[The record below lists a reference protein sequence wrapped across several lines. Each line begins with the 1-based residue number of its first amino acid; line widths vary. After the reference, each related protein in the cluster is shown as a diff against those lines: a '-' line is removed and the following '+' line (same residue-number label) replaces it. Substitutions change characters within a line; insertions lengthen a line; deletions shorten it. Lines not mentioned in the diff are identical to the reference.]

1 MAGVGRARRGR
12 WPAAAAL
19 ALAATLL
26 APASGSAEAPRA
38 RPAVSAANSLSPE
51 TVEGIRQAVSD
62 EMSRL
67 GIPGLS
73 LAVAEAGQVRH
84 EAGFGFADVENEV
97 PARPETVYRLASV
110 SKPITAVAVMK
121 LAQDGRLDLDAPVT
135 RYCPEFPE
143 KPWPVTPRQLL
154 CHQGGVRWY
163 RPDEQPMT
171 RRFTSLAEGLAL
183 FADDPLAFEPGT
195 KVLYSTY
202 GYTLLGCAA
211 AHAAGQ
217 AFLPLLQESVLG
229 PAGMTA
235 TRMDDVRELIPNR
248 AQGYVRD
255 ASRRAREL
263 GPRRHELQGA
273 GRRPLR
279 NGPDVARFG
288 SALLSGQLVT
298 RETLRQMLTRQKT
311 RDGRATGY
319 GLGLAVGTRGDR
331 REAWHMGG
339 QERVSTVLYLR
350 ADGDLAVALLTNL
363 EKVQPRMLDLARRV
377 ADLVPPGRSCA
388 DRRRLGCCHSATTL
402 RRNGHAVTKDWTPRE
417 PQRSGIAVF
426 SGDSARATRA
436 H

>member
-1 MAGVGRARRGR
+1 MAGVSRARRGR
-12 WPAAAAL
+12 WPATATL

-26 APASGSAEAPRA
+26 ASAGGAAEAPRA

-51 TVEGIRQAVSD
+51 TVEAIRQAVSD

-73 LAVAEAGQVRH
+73 LAVAAAGQVRH

-110 SKPITAVAVMK
+110 SKPMTAVAVMR

-143 KPWPVTPRQLL
+143 KPWPVSSRQLL

-195 KVLYSTY
+195 KVGYSTY

-211 AHAAGQ
+211 AHAAGR

-229 PAGMTA
+229 PAGMTS
-235 TRMDDVRELIPNR
+235 TRMDDVRGLIPNR

-255 ASRRAREL
+255 ATGQLVNSAL
-263 GPRRHELQGA
+263 ADMSYKVPGGGLCGTA
-273 GRRPLR
+273 
-279 NGPDVARFG
+279 PDVARFG

-298 RETLRQMLTRQKT
+298 KETLRQMLTRQKT
-311 RDGRATGY
+311 RGGRATGY
-319 GLGLAVGTRGDR
+319 GLGLAVGTRGSK
-331 REAWHMGG
+331 REAWHQGG
-339 QERVSTVLYLR
+339 RERVSTVLYLR
-350 ADGDLAVALLTNL
+350 TDGEWAVALLTNL
-363 EKVQPRMLDLARRV
+363 EKVQPHLLDLARRV
-377 ADLVPPGRSCA
+377 ADL
-388 DRRRLGCCHSATTL
+388 ATAQTVL
-402 RRNGHAVTKDWTPRE
+402 R
-417 PQRSGIAVF
+417 
-426 SGDSARATRA
+426 
-436 H
+436 

>member
-1 MAGVGRARRGR
+1 
-12 WPAAAAL
+12 
-19 ALAATLL
+19 LAATLL
-26 APASGSAEAPRA
+26 ASAGGSAEAPRA

-51 TVEGIRQAVSD
+51 TVEAIRQAVSD
-62 EMSRL
+62 DMSRL

-73 LAVAEAGQVRH
+73 LAVAEAGHVRH

-110 SKPITAVAVMK
+110 SKPMTAVAVMK

-143 KPWPVTPRQLL
+143 KPWPVTARQLL

-163 RPDEQPMT
+163 WPDEQPMT

-195 KVLYSTY
+195 KVGYSTY

-217 AFLPLLQESVLG
+217 AFLPLLQEAVLG

-255 ASRRAREL
+255 ASGQLVNSAL
-263 GPRRHELQGA
+263 ADMSYKVPGGGLCGTA
-273 GRRPLR
+273 
-279 NGPDVARFG
+279 PDVARFG
-288 SALLSGQLVT
+288 SVLLSGQLVT
-298 RETLRQMLTRQKT
+298 RETLQQMLTRQKT

-319 GLGLAVGTRGDR
+319 GLGLAMGSRGGR
-331 REAWHMGG
+331 REAWHQGG

-350 ADGDLAVALLTNL
+350 TEGDLAVALLTNL
-363 EKVQPRMLDLARRV
+363 EKVQPHLLDLARRV
-377 ADLVPPGRSCA
+377 ADLVTA
-388 DRRRLGCCHSATTL
+388 QTVL
-402 RRNGHAVTKDWTPRE
+402 R
-417 PQRSGIAVF
+417 
-426 SGDSARATRA
+426 
-436 H
+436 